1 VVVGTVICEHSI
13 CAEFVL
19 ENWPTGEKFR
29 GYVNQVG
36 NRVRNMMTDPI
47 SDMLA
52 RIRNAFSV
60 KKTEVYIPHSK
71 MKYSLAKIL
80 EKEGYVGRVESM
92 TRAKFPEIRI
102 ELAYRNERSAISTIK
117 RVSKP
122 GMRIYKGAT
131 ELPHVLSG
139 IGMAVI
145 STPNGLMTNKE
156 ARARRLGGEVI
167 CEIT

>member
-1 VVVGTVICEHSI
+1 
-13 CAEFVL
+13 
-19 ENWPTGEKFR
+19 
-29 GYVNQVG
+29 
-36 NRVRNMMTDPI
+36 
-47 SDMLA
+47 
-52 RIRNAFSV
+52 
-60 KKTEVYIPHSK
+60 

-80 EKEGYVGRVESM
+80 EKERYVSKVESV

-102 ELAYRNERSAISTIK
+102 ELGYKDDKSTITTIK

-122 GMRIYKGAT
+122 GLRIYKGAD

-139 IGMAVI
+139 IGMAII